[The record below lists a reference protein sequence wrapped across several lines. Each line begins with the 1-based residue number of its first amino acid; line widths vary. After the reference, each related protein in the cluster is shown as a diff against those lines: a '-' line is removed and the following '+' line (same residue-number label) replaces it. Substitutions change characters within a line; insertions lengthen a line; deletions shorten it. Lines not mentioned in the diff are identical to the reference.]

1 MSKKILYIWF
11 KQYDGVLDGG
21 GTENYRMYHL
31 LQSLFGNGNVDS
43 FYMHKKGEK
52 NSLRKYISVFFN
64 FFLSYHNGVNNEKI
78 RSILVI
84 SNKYDYI
91 FLSTSLFGVIA
102 RELKKV
108 GYKGEIITHFHNV
121 ESVYYASV
129 ISSFNPIR
137 PLVVNCAREND
148 RMSCIY
154 SDKTIVLNKRD
165 NNVLFKCY
173 GRKANAIIPISLSDV
188 ATINIDPRVLT
199 STKPVCMFLGSNIG
213 PNKEGVLWF
222 INKVLPYVD
231 IDFMIVGKNM
241 NKLKDTNKTLSD
253 ILVIGDAPSLS
264 NYFLKADFMVFPIFS
279 GSGMKVKTCESLMY
293 GKNII
298 GTPEA
303 FEGYD
308 LDCEKVGAKC
318 ETAVDFINAIKK
330 FSVNPIPKYNA
341 YSRKIYEDFYSEE
354 TIIDLFSSLF

>member
-1 MSKKILYIWF
+1 
-11 KQYDGVLDGG
+11 
-21 GTENYRMYHL
+21 
-31 LQSLFGNGNVDS
+31 
-43 FYMHKKGEK
+43 
-52 NSLRKYISVFFN
+52 
-64 FFLSYHNGVNNEKI
+64 
-78 RSILVI
+78 
-84 SNKYDYI
+84 
-91 FLSTSLFGVIA
+91 
-102 RELKKV
+102 
-108 GYKGEIITHFHNV
+108 
-121 ESVYYASV
+121 
-129 ISSFNPIR
+129 
-137 PLVVNCAREND
+137 
-148 RMSCIY
+148 MSCIY

-165 NNVLFKCY
+165 NNMLFKCY

-222 INKVLPYVD
+222 IDKVLPYVD

-354 TIIDLFSSLF
+354 TIIDLFS